1 MADDL
6 STVAS
11 LLKDTNKKLD
21 KLHSDNEQNDTKGD
35 IIKGALPEILSDTI
49 NTQRNI
55 GTINARQK
63 EEKDRDVAQMK
74 ADKGAAD
81 GQLKILGEIK
91 KPMIDL
97 GEIKQPMIDL
107 GLAIPKS
114 GFNAF
119 SEKASDISAE
129 KALPS
134 DFKLMLQALTP
145 KALTQG
151 FKVGLGD
158 MFKELG
164 GGIKNIGRGIK
175 SLGSKGLTA
184 AQRKSE
190 EKEKESKDNKKD
202 SFFKKQLG
210 STVKLL
216 GGILKTAK
224 LAGKAGF
231 LALLGAGALFAL
243 AKLMESPSWKTV
255 AGHIEYVLNG
265 LDDIFTWANKA
276 GGPLGVI
283 GIALAGWYGTKGILI
298 LAGIA
303 LKALGK
309 KLLGKLGLT
318 AATKAATTALG
329 ATGPA
334 GMGLLAKLGLLG
346 LGFAAAGT
354 AIYFLGEELDKF
366 RKKAADKRAIKRA
379 DKTTKALKQG
389 DPAELKKL
397 QEEVEMEKKLADQ
410 LRSSKA
416 RDEAKAKI
424 EADLKRIKAAQAEA
438 LKKTQTTREAA
449 VFGGTPKQIS
459 ENLAKLFKD
468 AFNSTT
474 FEGNAEQRVGQV
486 KGLIG
491 GISKRLLTSKAFQN
505 LSDIDKQGFLKK
517 LLSAESG
524 AFNLVK
530 GLGPISRQT
539 NLGRGGGVR
548 SGMDKPEEKKLM
560 FALRD
565 LQKEQRALLKSQI
578 GKLTANADAVDADA
592 NAKKMKLLIDRLE
605 RNAMAGH
612 MGGGS
617 DVIGSGNNTLIT
629 NNLSTPM
636 VAPLVTGTAGKGQ
649 LMLYGN
655 PF

>member
-35 IIKGALPEILSDTI
+35 IIKDALPEILADTI

-63 EEKDRDVAQMK
+63 EEKDRDVAQMN
-74 ADKGAAD
+74 ADEKAAD
-81 GQLKILGEIK
+81 HQLKILGEIK
-91 KPMIDL
+91 TPMIDL
-97 GEIKQPMIDL
+97 GEIKQPMIEL
-107 GLAIPKS
+107 GQAMPVLLLSGPK
-114 GFNAF
+114 
-119 SEKASDISAE
+119 KASDISAE

-164 GGIKNIGRGIK
+164 GGIKKIGGGMK
-175 SLGSKGLTA
+175 SLATKGLTA

-190 EKEKESKDNKKD
+190 EKGKENKEKKKD
-202 SFFKKQLG
+202 GFFKKVFG
-210 STVKLL
+210 STLKLL
-216 GGILKTAK
+216 GGILKTAQ

-265 LDDIFTWANKA
+265 LDDLFTWANKA

-318 AATKAATTALG
+318 AATEAATASIAKKGGLLSALG
-329 ATGPA
+329 RIGGAVGLIVAAGYAVYKLGELFHARQNKSYNTSVDKSIESVIKPDATQKQLEKAQRALSEIRNSVATKGKDSGGLNEKLLDKIDEEDKKLAKRLQKMEEKKPSPVEGLKPSDLMKLTKGDFQKALLSKLQATIFKGNKAERSKQFA
-334 GMGLLAKLGLLG
+334 GVGDSVFSKFFGTENFKKLNLAQQKELLQRFATQEQKQLFGRSRSRLRAGVGLGKTDQGLLSRSLQSGEGYAEMARKRNAQIKDPTIIKLNDELRDNTEQLKILNDAKNADKGG
-346 LGFAAAGT
+346 GT
-354 AIYFLGEELDKF
+354 AII
-366 RKKAADKRAIKRA
+366 APN
-379 DKTTKALKQG
+379 Q
-389 DPAELKKL
+389 
-397 QEEVEMEKKLADQ
+397 Q
-410 LRSSKA
+410 
-416 RDEAKAKI
+416 
-424 EADLKRIKAAQAEA
+424 
-438 LKKTQTTREAA
+438 
-449 VFGGTPKQIS
+449 KQI
-459 ENLAKLFKD
+459 
-468 AFNSTT
+468 
-474 FEGNAEQRVGQV
+474 
-486 KGLIG
+486 I
-491 GISKRLLTSKAFQN
+491 
-505 LSDIDKQGFLKK
+505 
-517 LLSAESG
+517 
-524 AFNLVK
+524 
-530 GLGPISRQT
+530 
-539 NLGRGGGVR
+539 
-548 SGMDKPEEKKLM
+548 
-560 FALRD
+560 
-565 LQKEQRALLKSQI
+565 
-578 GKLTANADAVDADA
+578 
-592 NAKKMKLLIDRLE
+592 
-605 RNAMAGH
+605 
-612 MGGGS
+612 
-617 DVIGSGNNTLIT
+617 

-636 VAPLVTGTAGKGQ
+636 AAPLVMGTAGKGQ
-649 LMLYGN
+649 SAMYGN